1 MTLFGVMQS
10 SRLFR
15 DDRTTLPFLAAKPRT
30 LPEMD
35 NAVTGYQVKHQTL
48 MLGGHDFVIRSLLD
62 NLQYSDPQ
70 GDAAEAGISE
80 AGWPLFGLVWPSA
93 RILAEAVASHDLA
106 GRRILEIGCGLGL
119 ASLVA
124 HRLDADV
131 TASDRHPLTQAFLD
145 RNTALND
152 LPTMAYRTGNWGRA
166 NPDLGRFDLI
176 IASDVLY
183 ERHQPEILASFIEHH
198 ANPDAEIVI
207 VDPNRGQRVAFC
219 HSMDTRG
226 FGNHVRA
233 AAKKQNSGEAYSG
246 HVLTFVRDR

>member
-1 MTLFGVMQS
+1 M
-10 SRLFR
+10 
-15 DDRTTLPFLAAKPRT
+15 P
-30 LPEMD
+30 
-35 NAVTGYQVKHQTL
+35 GYQVKHETL
-48 MLGGHDFVIRSLLD
+48 LLGGHDFVIRSLLD
-62 NLQYSDPQ
+62 NLQYSDPK

-93 RILAEAVASHDLA
+93 RILAEAMASQDLA

-124 HRLDADV
+124 HRREGDV
-131 TASDRHPLTQAFLD
+131 TASDRHPLTQSFLD

-152 LPTMAYRTGNWGRA
+152 LPPMAYRTGNWGRT

-183 ERHQPEILASFIEHH
+183 ERHQPDILASFVANH

-219 HSMDTRG
+219 RSMESLG
-226 FGNHVRA
+226 FGHDVRA

-246 HVLTFVRDR
+246 HVLTFARDR